1 MTRRRHTPPLL
12 AALLLFGLS
21 LSSGRALLNI
31 DGTRNQIF
39 VFGGVTFGYNSNVF
53 SDATSR
59 GDYNVNASA
68 GAELKRRAGLI
79 GVNATVSIS
88 SQIFT
93 KYTAE
98 NSLSPNFAV
107 EFTKTTG
114 RTTGSLTVN
123 AFRETRSDSVVNL
136 RTTSWNFPLGLS
148 LKYPINDKFYATSS
162 TTYLQRT
169 YSDTSVLTNLTD
181 YSEGIDL
188 FYVYTSKLDLVGG
201 YRIRTSRTTNGRNS
215 TDHWF
220 NVGATGGL
228 LAKLNG
234 TVRFGYQLRHATG
247 VGAEDFSHF
256 NALASVGW
264 PVTRKLSLA
273 GQVSRDFNTIAT
285 GSSVDSTI
293 MALNASYG
301 YNRKLTFD
309 TSLSV
314 GRNTFLG
321 ASQPEREDSFFSW
334 DVGAH
339 YKFNDHLTVGAS
351 YAYFKNWSTVSFSDF
366 DRNAFTF
373 DIASRY

>member
-1 MTRRRHTPPLL
+1 VTRRRHLSPLW
-12 AALLLFGLS
+12 AALLLFGLT
-21 LSSGRALLNI
+21 LSTGRALLNI

-39 VFGGVTFGYNSNVF
+39 VFGGVTFGYSSNIF
-53 SDATSR
+53 SNQMAR
-59 GDYNVNASA
+59 GDYSINASA
-68 GAELKRRAGLI
+68 GVELKRRAGII
-79 GVNATVSIS
+79 GVNANVNVS

-93 KYTAE
+93 KYTGE
-98 NSLSPNFAV
+98 NSLNPNFAV

-148 LKYPINDKFYATSS
+148 LKYPINEKFYLTSS

-169 YSDTSVLTNLTD
+169 YSETTVLTNLTD
-181 YSEGIDL
+181 YSEGVDL
-188 FYVYTSKLDLVGG
+188 YYVYTSKLDLLGG
-201 YRIRTSRTTNGRNS
+201 YRIRASRTTNGRNS

-228 LAKLNG
+228 MAKLNG

-247 VGAEDFSHF
+247 IDAENFSHF

-285 GSSVDSTI
+285 GSTVDSTSL
-293 MALNASYG
+293 ALNASYA

-321 ASQPEREDSFFSW
+321 ANQPEREDSFFSW
-334 DVGAH
+334 DVGAR
-339 YKFNDHLTVGAS
+339 YKFNDHLTVGAN
-351 YAYFKNWSTVSFSDF
+351 YAFFKNWSTVSFSDF

-373 DIASRY
+373 DIGSRY